1 MMGSEMRYGA
11 LSAKVHALYGKR
23 LRAADF
29 AALAERKDPAEILE
43 ALRRHP
49 GWSRGLAQAA
59 PEGWSYVGRVEVERA
74 LWEELELE
82 YLSLAHY
89 VPREDR
95 ELMQFLV
102 RLAERSAILSALRDL
117 KAGRSAG
124 GGEGRAPAILQ
135 RSRVDAAA
143 LARCAGYDQLLAAV
157 KGSIY
162 YPALL
167 HLRPRP
173 GEALPD
179 YTIAECLLRTAYF
192 SHMYRIAQRQY
203 AGAVQKVLLRSMGE
217 QVDLLNIIRILR
229 LKTYFPAT
237 SQEEYLSVLS
247 PFHYRLK
254 PELTRRLCAAAD
266 AKTVF
271 RLLEETPYRDSFR
284 GVEVLDVEEYYRR
297 ALYQFNRHQLITG
310 QASVYTAMAY
320 LDLKE
325 TEMAVLINVIESV
338 KYGVPYHA
346 PLAEL
351 VGG

>member
-1 MMGSEMRYGA
+1 MTAEMAYGA
-11 LSAKVHALYGKR
+11 LSAKVRALYGKR
-23 LRAADF
+23 LRSDDF
-29 AALAERKDPAEILE
+29 ARLAARRSEAEILDE
-43 ALRRHP
+43 LRQHP
-49 GWSRGLAQAA
+49 GWSRALALVPPGAW
-59 PEGWSYVGRVEVERA
+59 GYVGRVEVERA

-237 SQEEYLSVLS
+237 PREDYLSILY
-247 PFHYRLK
+247 PFHYRL
-254 PELTRRLCAAAD
+254 
-266 AKTVF
+266 
-271 RLLEETPYRDSFR
+271 
-284 GVEVLDVEEYYRR
+284 
-297 ALYQFNRHQLITG
+297 
-310 QASVYTAMAY
+310 
-320 LDLKE
+320 
-325 TEMAVLINVIESV
+325 
-338 KYGVPYHA
+338 
-346 PLAEL
+346 
-351 VGG
+351 

>member
-192 SHMYRIAQRQY
+192 SYMHRIARQQY
-203 AGAVQKVLLRSMGE
+203 AGSARSTLLHSLGE
-217 QVDLLNIIRILR
+217 QVDLLNIIHILR

-237 SQEEYLSVLS
+237 PREDYLSILY

-254 PELTRRLCAAAD
+254 PELAQRLCAAAD
-266 AKTVF
+266 AREVF
-271 RLLEETPYRDSFR
+271 RLLEDTPYRDCFQ
-284 GVEVLDVEEYYRR
+284 GVEVRDVEDYYSR
-297 ALYQFNRHQLITG
+297 ALYLFNRHQLITG
-310 QASVYTAMAY
+310 PASVHTAMAY

-325 TEMAVLINVIESV
+325 AEMRVLVNIIESV
-338 KYGVPYHA
+338 KYAVPCNTA
-346 PLAEL
+346 LMEL
-351 VGG
+351 VGR

>member
-1 MMGSEMRYGA
+1 MMGSDMRYGA

-23 LRAADF
+23 LRAAEF

-43 ALRRHP
+43 ALRHHP

-74 LWEELELE
+74 LWGELELE
-82 YLSLAHY
+82 YLSLTHY

-117 KAGRSAG
+117 RAGRPSGA
-124 GGEGRAPAILQ
+124 EEHIPALLRQ
-135 RSRVDAAA
+135 SRVDAAA
-143 LARCAGYDQLLAAV
+143 LARCASYDQMLDAV

-162 YPALL
+162 YPALH

-179 YTIAECLLRTAYF
+179 YTIAECVLRTAYF

-203 AGAVQKVLLRSMGE
+203 GGAVQKVLLRAMGE

-229 LKTYFPAT
+229 LKTYFPDT
-237 SQEEYLSVLS
+237 PQEEYLAVLS

-254 PELTRRLCAAAD
+254 PELTRRLCTAPDAAA
-266 AKTVF
+266 VF
-271 RLLEETPYRDSFR
+271 RLLEGTPYRDSFR

-297 ALYQFNRHQLITG
+297 ALYLFNRHQLVTG
-310 QASVYTAMAY
+310 PASVYTAMAY

-325 TEMAVLINVIESV
+325 TEMTVLINVIESV
-338 KYGVPYHA
+338 KYAVPYHA
-346 PLAEL
+346 PMAEL